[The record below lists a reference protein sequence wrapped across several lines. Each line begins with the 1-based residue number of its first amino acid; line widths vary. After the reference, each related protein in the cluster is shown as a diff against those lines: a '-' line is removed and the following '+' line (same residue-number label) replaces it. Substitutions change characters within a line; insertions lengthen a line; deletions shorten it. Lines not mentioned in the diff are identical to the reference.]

1 MDATDKMAE
10 RVLEWFR
17 KYAPEDGVRLFDDN
31 DGVSIGV
38 DGHIHICKLVAFL
51 MHGDATHT
59 PGPPPELRRNAGT
72 SHPMLWQRGRRVV
85 WNSKI
90 APSFCPPMVDK
101 ILRNWR
107 EKR

>member
-1 MDATDKMAE
+1 MSNCLVIRMDATDKMAE

-59 PGPPPELRRNAGT
+59 PGPPPELVAQSAGPT
-72 SHPMLWQRGRRVV
+72 HQAVEAALQNLP
-85 WNSKI
+85 KTI
-90 APSFCPPMVDK
+90 
-101 ILRNWR
+101 
-107 EKR
+107 

>member
-1 MDATDKMAE
+1 MDATVKMAE

-17 KYAPEDGVRLFDDN
+17 KHAPEDGVRLYDDN

-59 PGPPPELRRNAGT
+59 PGPPPELAQCAGST
-72 SHPMLWQRGRRVV
+72 QQ
-85 WNSKI
+85 
-90 APSFCPPMVDK
+90 AVDAALQNLPK
-101 ILRNWR
+101 TI
-107 EKR
+107 